1 MLRIGKKSFLPV
13 LFFLLFFLP
22 SCVSHLREA
31 KFYYEQGQRFSRAYK
46 TEKAISSFRNALEEA
61 TLEAQKHPSSQAF
74 MLKGMA
80 ALELELWEEAEQSFV
95 EAFSHGSEKGQEWAK
110 EIALL
115 GLALSFQEFG
125 LEDSASTIYASLIQK
140 SKLKQILLVASQRY
154 MDITLKKALL
164 KEPKEREK
172 SLNALL
178 KSTTRLVN
186 KDLSFGFFHYLLSQI
201 YSHLAQFRKSFE
213 EAVMAKELGLPTKK
227 VFRDN
232 DLQIVFCYQRLKE
245 KLSSEEWNKFDAL
258 YSKWLSKWNWEDPT
272 TPDWKKR

>member
-1 MLRIGKKSFLPV
+1 
-13 LFFLLFFLP
+13 
-22 SCVSHLREA
+22 
-31 KFYYEQGQRFSRAYK
+31 
-46 TEKAISSFRNALEEA
+46 
-61 TLEAQKHPSSQAF
+61 